1 MITSKFFNMGQVV
14 TTRSIN
20 DLMAAE
26 QKFAVEVTVALQRFA
41 VKDWG
46 DMDAEDKQTNEE
58 ALNYPDDLYLMGA
71 YNTSKG
77 RIWIITN
84 RISETP
90 GDNATTVCFPD
101 ER

>member
-1 MITSKFFNMGQVV
+1 MITSKYFNMGQIV
-14 TTRSIN
+14 TTKSIN
-20 DLMAAE
+20 NLMNAE
-26 QKFAVEVTVALQRFA
+26 QKFATEVTAALQRFA

-46 DMDAEDKQTNEE
+46 DMNAEDKETNED

-77 RIWIITN
+77 KIWIITN
-84 RISETP
+84 RISETL

>member
-14 TTRSIN
+14 TTRSIY
-20 DLMAAE
+20 DLMVAE
-26 QKFAVEVTVALQRFA
+26 QKFAVEITVALQRYA

-46 DMDAEDKQTNEE
+46 DMDAEDKQTNED
-58 ALNYPDDLYLMGA
+58 ALNYPDDLYVMGV

-77 RIWIITN
+77 SWIITN
-84 RISETP
+84 RISETS
-90 GDNATTVCFPD
+90 GDNATTICFPD

>member
-14 TTRSIN
+14 VTRSIN

-26 QKFAVEVTVALQRFA
+26 EKFAVEVTVALQRYA

-46 DMDAEDKQTNEE
+46 NLDEEDKQTNEE
-58 ALNYPDDLYLMGA
+58 ALNYPDDLYVMGA
-71 YNTSKG
+71 YDTSKG
-77 RIWIITN
+77 KIWIITN
-84 RISETP
+84 RISEKA
-90 GDNATTVCFPD
+90 GDNATTICFPD

>member
-1 MITSKFFNMGQVV
+1 MGQVV

-46 DMDAEDKQTNEE
+46 DMDAEDKQTNED
-58 ALNYPDDLYLMGA
+58 ALNYLMIYMLWVLTIPQKVEFGLLQIE
-71 YNTSKG
+71 SPKHQ
-77 RIWIITN
+77 
-84 RISETP
+84 ETMRQQFVSRKK
-90 GDNATTVCFPD
+90 DKR
-101 ER
+101 EL

>member
-1 MITSKFFNMGQVV
+1 MITSKFFNIGRIVV
-14 TTRSIN
+14 TRSIN

-26 QKFAVEVTVALQRFA
+26 QKFAVEVTVALQRYA

-46 DMDAEDKQTNEE
+46 NLDDEDKQTNEE
-58 ALNYPDDLYLMGA
+58 ALNYPDDLYVMGA
-71 YNTSKG
+71 YDTSKG
-77 RIWIITN
+77 KIWIITN
-84 RISETP
+84 RISEKA

>member
-1 MITSKFFNMGQVV
+1 MGQIVV
-14 TTRSIN
+14 TKSIN

-26 QKFAVEVTVALQRFA
+26 QKFAVEVTVALQRYV

-46 DMDAEDKQTNEE
+46 NLDDEDKQTNEE
-58 ALNYPDDLYLMGA
+58 ALNYPDDLYVIGA
-71 YNTSKG
+71 YETSKG
-77 RIWIITN
+77 KIWIITN
-84 RISETP
+84 RISEKA